1 MILKKIIY
9 ILFILFFYSAN
20 CQVKQEKDST
30 KLYQNIQKYAKKSKF
45 RQFFYKL
52 IFEPV
57 SNNQSK
63 IIKKSK
69 AISLKN
75 IEGKIIRNINID
87 TYDPFGFSLTDSL
100 RKPKNWA
107 ERTANN
113 FHVKTRQ
120 FAIKNVLLLKKNE
133 VLDTVLLKES
143 ERLIRFERYV
153 AEVKTIVKIIKN
165 TDSVDVYIKVLD
177 SWSIIPTG
185 AISKDQYKFELN
197 ERNFLGT
204 GHNFDNSTTHRFLD
218 GKQAYNLNYIV
229 PNFKGTFIKTALNYQ
244 NDLNDNYSKFISFD
258 RPFYSAFTKWAGG
271 VFVGQQLKKD
281 SISNNLKQK
290 IYQNFNSNTQDFWF
304 ARSFSINDGKSLKER
319 STRLILSS
327 RYLNN
332 TSVEKPKIA
341 FDSIG
346 FYNSEHQFLVGIG
359 IASRRF
365 VEDKYIFNYGL
376 IEDVPVGNIIGFT
389 AGIRNKNKNDNLY
402 LGTQYAIGNYYKFGY
417 LSLNFEAGSFFNKG
431 KSLQTT
437 YNFQLNYFSDL
448 IEIGSWRMRQFFKPQ
463 FIIGANR
470 LDFKPDLIS
479 INGERGIRG
488 FDSPIFGTQKL
499 IFTLQTQ
506 FFSPWNLIGFRLNPY
521 LDFAIAGVGNSENS
535 VLKTPYYNKFGV
547 GFIVSNDFLVF
558 NSFQFSLS
566 FYPNIPLGGENIFK
580 TNAFQSA
587 DFGFQNFDF
596 GKPKTA
602 LYQ

>member
-9 ILFILFFYSAN
+9 AFLILFFCSAN
-20 CQVKQEKDST
+20 CQVKQEKDSA
-30 KLYQNIQKYAKKSKF
+30 KLYKNIQKYAKKSKF

-57 SNNQSK
+57 SNKQSK
-63 IIKKSK
+63 IVTKKK
-69 AISLKN
+69 TISLKN
-75 IEGKIIRNINID
+75 IEGKIIRNINIE
-87 TYDPFGFSLTDSL
+87 TYDPFGFSLSDSL
-100 RKPKNWA
+100 RKPKNLA

-113 FHVKTRQ
+113 FHIKTRP
-120 FAIKNVLLLKKNE
+120 FAIKNVLLLKKNQ
-133 VLDTVLLKES
+133 VLDTILLKES
-143 ERLIRFERYV
+143 ERLIRFERFV
-153 AEVKTIVKIIKN
+153 AEVKTIVKPIKN
-165 TDSVDVYIKVLD
+165 TDSVDVFIKVLD

-185 AISKDQYKFELN
+185 AINKEQYKFELN

-204 GHNFDNSTTHRFLD
+204 GHNFDNSIIQRFLD
-218 GKQAYNLNYIV
+218 GKKAYNLNYIV

-244 NDLNDNYSKFISFD
+244 NDLMDNYTKSISFD
-258 RPFYSAFTKWAGG
+258 RPFYSAFAKWAGG

-281 SISNNLKQK
+281 SISNNLKEK
-290 IYQNFNSNTQDFWF
+290 TYQNFKSYTQDFWL
-304 ARSFSINDGKSLKER
+304 AKSFKINNGTSLKER
-319 STRLILSS
+319 STRLILGG

-332 TSVEKPKIA
+332 TFSEKPTIA

-376 IEDVPVGNIIGFT
+376 IEDVPIGNIIGLS

-402 LGTQYAIGNYYKFGY
+402 LGGQYTFGNYYRFGY
-417 LSLNFEAGSFFNKG
+417 LSLNFEVGSFFNKG

-448 IEIGSWRMRQFFKPQ
+448 IEIGQWKMRQFFKPQ

-470 LDFKPDLIS
+470 LDFKPDLLS
-479 INGERGIRG
+479 INDEKGIRG
-488 FDSPIFGTQKL
+488 FDSPIFGTQK
-499 IFTLQTQ
+499 IVFTMQTQ
-506 FFSPWNLIGFRLNPY
+506 FFSPWNVIGFRLNPY
-521 LDFAIAGVGNSENS
+521 LDFAIAGIGTSENS
-535 VLKTPYYNKFGV
+535 VLNSAFYKKFGV
-547 GFIVSNDFLVF
+547 GFIISNDFLVF

-566 FYPNIPLGGENIFK
+566 FYPNIPLAGENIFK
-580 TNAFQSA
+580 TNAFRSA

-596 GKPKTA
+596 GKPKTV